1 MKKNYVSPR
10 TVTFEVRCA
19 NIVAVS
25 TFSDKLANP
34 ELPVF
39 DNNSLKSE
47 TKPRNLWEE
56 EW

>member
-39 DNNSLKSE
+39 DNKSLKSE